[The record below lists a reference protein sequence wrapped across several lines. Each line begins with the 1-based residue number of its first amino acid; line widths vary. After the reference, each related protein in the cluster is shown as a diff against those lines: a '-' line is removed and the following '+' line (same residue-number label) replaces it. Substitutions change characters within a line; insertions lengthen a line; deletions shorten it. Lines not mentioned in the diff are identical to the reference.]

1 MDLNQFTNYLKEL
14 LDAQPANEV
23 RGEIEIDGKL
33 VRVTLSYNTVLSREV
48 PGGNPRRITEL
59 AESAKGELEEVNQ
72 TLIER

>member
-1 MDLNQFTNYLKEL
+1 MDLNQFTGYLKEL

-33 VRVTLSYNTVLSREV
+33 VRVSLSYNTVLSREV

-59 AESAKGELEEVNQ
+59 PKGKDLEELNQ